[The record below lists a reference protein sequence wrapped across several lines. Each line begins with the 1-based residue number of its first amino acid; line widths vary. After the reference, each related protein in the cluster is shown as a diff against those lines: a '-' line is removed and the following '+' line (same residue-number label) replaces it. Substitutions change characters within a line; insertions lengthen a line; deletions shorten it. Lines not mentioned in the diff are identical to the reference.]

1 MFVEILSLLLDFN
14 NVHQHVKDSK
24 IPATKKSIGLFKI
37 YIFIIFGCA
46 GSLLLSGLFA
56 SCSEWGLLFSCS
68 VRASH

>member
-37 YIFIIFGCA
+37 YIFIYFWLCWVFVA
-46 GSLLLSGLFA
+46 
-56 SCSEWGLLFSCS
+56 EWAF
-68 VRASH
+68 R